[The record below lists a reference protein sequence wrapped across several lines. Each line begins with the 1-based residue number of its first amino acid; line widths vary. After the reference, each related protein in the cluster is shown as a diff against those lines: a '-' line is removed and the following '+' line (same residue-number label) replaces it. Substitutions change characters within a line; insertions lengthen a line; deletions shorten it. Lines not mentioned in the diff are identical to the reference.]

1 MPTRAH
7 WFGLAAALMLAGVPC
22 RAAETSII
30 AIVGATVIHPDGDL
44 PSAIAPD
51 STVIVAGGRIESI
64 GPAGSTAVPA
74 GATRI
79 DGKSKGGGPGLIDSH
94 VHFFQSGN
102 LYTRPHVADFNAW
115 MPYAKE
121 GERNKRRLSATV
133 QGWLAGRAA
142 P

>member
-30 AIVGATVIHPDGDL
+30 AIVGATVIHPDRDL

-74 GATRI
+74 GAARI
-79 DGKSKGGGPGLIDSH
+79 GGQGKGGGPGAMASH
-94 VHFFQSGN
+94 VHFFQSGQ
-102 LYTRPHVADFNAW
+102 LYTRP
-115 MPYAKE
+115 
-121 GERNKRRLSATV
+121 
-133 QGWLAGRAA
+133 
-142 P
+142 

>member
-7 WFGLAAALMLAGVPC
+7 WFGLAAALMLAGVPSH
-22 RAAETSII
+22 AAETSIT
-30 AIVGATVIHPDGDL
+30 AIVGATVIHPDRDL
-44 PSAIAPD
+44 PSAVAPD
-51 STVIVAGGRIESI
+51 STLIIAGRRIESI

-79 DGKSKGGGPGLIDSH
+79 DGKGKGGGPRLIDSH

-115 MPYAKE
+115 MPLAE
-121 GERNKRRLSATV
+121 EVERHKGPLSQTFK
-133 QGWLAGRAA
+133 GWLPRG
-142 P
+142 